1 MKFQKTQSTVLILSA
16 LLFGF
21 TACKKENVE
30 PTPEG
35 SSPTG
40 NEPAEVLPCDYFNQD
55 RVLVDNPNAS
65 VDYIVTCKIDI
76 QGDIVI
82 EPGVV
87 IEFEQDAGFNV
98 LASLSAVGT
107 AEKPIIFRGVEN
119 DPGFWRGVKYNSS
132 NTLNELNYVH
142 VHDAGGLAMGGNGEK
157 AGVVLY
163 GGSKLKMDNCLVTN
177 SEAHGLDAS
186 YQTSN
191 LTSFKNNV
199 FKNNDIPI
207 KISLNQIDAIH
218 ESNKCIGNTKDYVLV
233 NTVHMVKP
241 NTWKKLDVKYR
252 TNGNMT
258 LYELLTIN
266 PGVEIEMYQA
276 SKINVGSEAGLVAV
290 GTAEDPIILTGVSKV
305 SKAWQGIYIN
315 SPHPE
320 NEIAH
325 VEFHYCGYGE
335 PETNVWLW
343 YNKTLNIHDVSFEN
357 GDGCGVNFK
366 LHTGQTENQNLT
378 IGPNITVDPGG
389 CVSNVW

>member
-1 MKFQKTQSTVLILSA
+1 MVHLKLKTTALIVSA
-16 LLFGF
+16 ILIGV
-21 TACKKENVE
+21 TSCKKDEVE
-30 PTPEG
+30 PTPTNPGPSG
-35 SSPTG
+35 SD
-40 NEPAEVLPCDYFNQD
+40 PATVLDCNYFNED

-98 LASLSAVGT
+98 LTSLSAVGT

-177 SEAHGLDAS
+177 SETHGLDAS

-199 FKNNDIPI
+199 FKNNNIPI

-218 ESNKCIGNTKDYVLV
+218 ESNKCKDNAKDFILV
-233 NTVHMVKP
+233 NTVHMKKA
-241 NTWKKLDVKYR
+241 NTWKKSDVKYR
-252 TNGNMT
+252 TNGDIS

-276 SKINVGSEAGLVAV
+276 SKINVGSEGGLVAV

-305 SKAWQGIYIN
+305 PKAWQGIYIN

-357 GDGCGVNFK
+357 GDGCGVNYK
-366 LHTGQTENQNLT
+366 LHFGQAENQNLT
-378 IGPNITVDPGG
+378 IGSNITVDPGG
-389 CVSNVW
+389 CVSAEW